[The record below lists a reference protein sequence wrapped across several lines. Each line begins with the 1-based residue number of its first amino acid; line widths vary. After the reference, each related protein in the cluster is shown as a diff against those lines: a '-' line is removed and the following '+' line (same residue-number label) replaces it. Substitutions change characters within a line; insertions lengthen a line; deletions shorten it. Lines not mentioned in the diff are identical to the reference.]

1 MRLASKTLLLCLA
14 ATSILAIP
22 AAAQEEAYNPYGGGI
37 IHGQIL
43 GFNIYDELVPVV
55 WAEISAWRDGEL
67 VAKAYS
73 MAGGY
78 YEIIL
83 PVGWYTLKVEEPG
96 YKIASMKIFVSSGS
110 LSSINFVLEL
120 SGEPVYKPKPPP
132 PPAKYTVQITVS
144 GLPLGLKTRLYVDGG
159 FRRELEAGEAA
170 KLAFDVGTS
179 HTVSVEERLER
190 DGERYAAE
198 EPSITVS
205 SAAIHEFK
213 YGAEYLLKFATEPKG
228 LPLPSRPK
236 EGWYPAGFIVTT
248 PPAPALIE
256 GPQGVRYRF
265 RAWLLDGVALEGN
278 PAEFEMDGP
287 RALKAAYSTEYLL
300 EVASAY
306 GTPEGSGWYPAGST
320 ATISVQPSVGFLV
333 KRVFV
338 GWSGDYVGEEPVAT
352 LTVDKPMRVTA
363 VWIAD
368 YTPLAILTAI
378 IAISAAASAVILLA
392 RRKAGR

>member
-1 MRLASKTLLLCLA
+1 MRLETLKITLCLA
-14 ATSILAIP
+14 VALTLAIP

-37 IHGQIL
+37 VHGQIL

-73 MAGGY
+73 MANGY

-96 YKIASMKIFVSSGS
+96 YKTASMRIFVSSGS
-110 LSSINFVLEL
+110 SSSINFVLEL
-120 SGEPVYKPKPPP
+120 SGKPVYKPKPPP

-144 GLPLGLKTRLYVDGG
+144 GLPLGLKTPLYVDGA
-159 FRRELEAGEAA
+159 FVRELGAGEAA
-170 KLAFDVGTS
+170 RLAFDVGTS
-179 HTVSVEERLER
+179 HVVSVEERLER
-190 DGERYAAE
+190 DGERYSSS

-205 SAAIHEFK
+205 SAAIHDFK
-213 YGAEYLLKFATEPKG
+213 YGAEYLLRFATEPEG
-228 LPLPSRPK
+228 LPLPSKPK
-236 EGWYPAGFIVTT
+236 EGWYPAGSTVTT
-248 PPAPALIE
+248 PPAPALLE
-256 GPQGVRYRF
+256 GARGVRYRF

-278 PAEFEMDGP
+278 PATFEMDGP
-287 RALKAAYSTEYLL
+287 HELKAAYSIEYLL
-300 EVASAY
+300 EVASDY
-306 GTPEGSGWYPAGST
+306 GSPKGSGWYPAGST
-320 ATISVQPSVGFLV
+320 ATISIQPSVGFLV

-338 GWSGDYVGEEPVAT
+338 GWSGDYAGEEPVAT

-363 VWIAD
+363 VWTTD
-368 YTPLAILTAI
+368 YTPLAILIAI
-378 IAISAAASAVILLA
+378 IAVAAALAAILLA